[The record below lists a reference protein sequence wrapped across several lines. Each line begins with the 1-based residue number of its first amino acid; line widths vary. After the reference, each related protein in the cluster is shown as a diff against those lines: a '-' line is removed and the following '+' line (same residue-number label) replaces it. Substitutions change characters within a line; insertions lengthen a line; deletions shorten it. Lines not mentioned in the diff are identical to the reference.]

1 MARKKVNGKPPAI
14 NVLSEARQDLYY
26 LQESCHGLEAAHD
39 NLEMALGSTNESIDG
54 LASVV
59 ESLDDTMQKC
69 LAFAET
75 WESKMDDWEDRLGAL
90 EGKAEAD

>member
-1 MARKKVNGKPPAI
+1 
-14 NVLSEARQDLYY
+14 
-26 LQESCHGLEAAHD
+26 
-39 NLEMALGSTNESIDG
+39 MALGSTNESIDG

-90 EGKAEAD
+90 EDKAEAD